1 MNVNSVKDDK
11 DKYQDILKQKS
22 NEINQK
28 LSKKLDGV
36 QEEMTR
42 HFTNQEKEND
52 RLQKQ
57 IAQLKN
63 EKTLEIVLINRHLF
77 IQAFSPKEKQIIIL
91 QKQHLL
97 IEECQ

>member
-11 DKYQDILKQKS
+11 DKYQEILKQKS
-22 NEINQK
+22 AEINQK

-63 EKTLEIVLINRHLF
+63 EKT
-77 IQAFSPKEKQIIIL
+77 SL
-91 QKQHLL
+91 QNLL
-97 IEECQ
+97 IALQRRIADLEMNVGNNEENNNP